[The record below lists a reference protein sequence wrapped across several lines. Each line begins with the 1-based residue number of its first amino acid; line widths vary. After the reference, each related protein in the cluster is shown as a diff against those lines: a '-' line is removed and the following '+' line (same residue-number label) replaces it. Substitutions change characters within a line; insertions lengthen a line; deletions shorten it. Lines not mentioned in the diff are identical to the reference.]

1 MGRKPVDKQRVQDPD
16 KKRAFVEELMP
27 ILQANSIHD
36 RSMEEVASLA
46 GVTKA
51 TLYKYFRS
59 RDEIIA
65 EIVGCKLE
73 KLQAIVPIINDAS
86 IPYLERYLRG
96 VRLFIDNFSGIST
109 KFLSDVK
116 EMYPD
121 VWDQIDQF
129 REYMNT
135 LISQFYQE
143 GIDKG
148 VLKDV
153 NPAVL
158 IMSDQLFFTRL
169 IDPDFLHNN
178 NLTIEEVFRDYF
190 KVKLEGAIS
199 KDAICEKRSQE
210 IDNILNNLSN
220 TSSHQNQEG

>member
-1 MGRKPVDKQRVQDPD
+1 MGRKPVDKQRVEDPD

-27 ILQANSIHD
+27 ILQANIIH
-36 RSMEEVASLA
+36 
-46 GVTKA
+46 
-51 TLYKYFRS
+51 
-59 RDEIIA
+59 A
-65 EIVGCKLE
+65 EIVSCKLE
-73 KLQAIVPIINDAS
+73 KLRAVVPIINDTS
-86 IPYLERYLRG
+86 IPYLERYLRA
-96 VRLFIDNFSGIST
+96 VRLFIDNFHGIST

-116 EMYPD
+116 EFYPA

-129 REYMNT
+129 REHMNT
-135 LISQFYQE
+135 LVGQFYQE

-169 IDPDFLHNN
+169 IDPDFLQNH

-199 KDAICEKRSQE
+199 KDAVSEELSQE
-210 IDNILNNLSN
+210 IDNIMNNLSN
-220 TSSHQNQEG
+220 EKAG